1 LNRSVDVTLSAE
13 QFSYPPHRQL
23 FETIA
28 RVRASHGIITPQLVI
43 AAMGRDAG
51 KIFVEDITAG
61 QYVKWLEG
69 EAILPPNVLG
79 HRELVPASLWVEHCF
94 TYSNGDI
101 CVGVRPPNHHGPWSF
116 TWATKSAFY
125 LWQPDCVRVW
135 PALALQ
141 TVAAHDV
148 NTSEPL
154 RRKPGRKPKK
164 DWKLFV
170 AAKLW
175 EMRKAGQRVPPAAD
189 FAQLCENEL
198 GYQADISHL
207 QKWLRLHID

>member
-1 LNRSVDVTLSAE
+1 
-13 QFSYPPHRQL
+13 
-23 FETIA
+23 
-28 RVRASHGIITPQLVI
+28 
-43 AAMGRDAG
+43 
-51 KIFVEDITAG
+51 
-61 QYVKWLEG
+61 
-69 EAILPPNVLG
+69 
-79 HRELVPASLWVEHCF
+79 
-94 TYSNGDI
+94 
-101 CVGVRPPNHHGPWSF
+101 
-116 TWATKSAFY
+116 
-125 LWQPDCVRVW
+125 VW

-207 QKWLRLHID
+207 QKWLRLLID